1 MLGILTDSPGP
12 DIVDWFAGEVRAI
25 ATHRTAVD
33 DWVRLA
39 EALSEHPILAML
51 PEDETRPV
59 HCAMRVLP
67 LLRRAYLAGPP
78 GDADVFSRLFAEYAE
93 ADDNTR
99 RLLERDLPPLLAV
112 AFGRKLT
119 ERLAPLH
126 PDVALAARVFAALMQ
141 PDVLARPSLTQSL
154 AEAFEQV
161 RGWRR
166 RDLGALA
173 EILGEEG
180 ETARSFQTWRD
191 ARTGGLVR
199 RLFRGSPGFLSS

>member
-1 MLGILTDSPGP
+1 M
-12 DIVDWFAGEVRAI
+12 
-25 ATHRTAVD
+25 
-33 DWVRLA
+33 
-39 EALSEHPILAML
+39 
-51 PEDETRPV
+51 
-59 HCAMRVLP
+59 
-67 LLRRAYLAGPP
+67 LRRAYLAGPP
-78 GDADVFSRLFAEYAE
+78 GDGDAFSRLFAEYAE

-99 RLLERDLPPLLAV
+99 RLLERDLPPLLAQASPLASALRGCPAEVAV
-112 AFGRKLT
+112 AFGRKLA

-141 PDVLARPSLTQSL
+141 PDVLARPSLAQPL

-199 RLFRGSPGFLSS
+199 RLFRGSPGFPGS